1 MMSRQVQTQAAGYG
15 GSSGA
20 SVQVPAKK
28 KAAKKKAQVKKKAG
42 VKAKGSTGKA
52 IGKRIDAKGEEKV
65 IVVSE
70 TNALAISDNPELEEH
85 IQKAMTTID
94 KLIGQRKIINAKV
107 KAVYDD
113 LEAQG
118 IHRDEVKLVVKLA
131 ACDEQ
136 QRKFRD
142 QSRRIIR
149 KALDVPDETEK
160 QMTMFEG
167 SSTVN

>member
-1 MMSRQVQTQAAGYG
+1 MMGNQTQAAGDAKKK
-15 GSSGA
+15 A
-20 SVQVPAKK
+20 SPLKSTAKK
-28 KAAKKKAQVKKKAG
+28 KAAKKKNGVAAKKSKHAAG
-42 VKAKGSTGKA
+42 TPV
-52 IGKRIDAKGEEKV
+52 GKRIDKDGNEKV
-65 IVVSE
+65 VVVSDS
-70 TNALAISDNPELEEH
+70 NDLVISDDPELQKQ
-85 IQKAMTTID
+85 IQDAMGRIE
-94 KLIGQRKIINAKV
+94 KLVGQRKIINAKV

-167 SSTVN
+167 PDTVQ